1 MNKITNFA
9 LVGTL
14 FESLVPVEPMEAI
27 ETTDL
32 GLGESDA
39 DGNRYTFDT
48 SVLTMGSATF

>member
-9 LVGTL
+9 LVGEL
-14 FESLVPVEPMEAI
+14 FSGLVPVAPMEAI

-32 GLGESDA
+32 GVGESDA

-48 SVLTMGSATF
+48 NVLVMGSATF